1 MREGYLVRGGLL
13 LMAVLLLFMGG
24 SRAAYGQEGEPD
36 PHEAISEYIGPET
49 CASCHLDDAR
59 QVAESLH
66 YQQQGQAPYRE
77 GWEEDKLGGM
87 YVTY

>member
-1 MREGYLVRGGLL
+1 MKARAIRIGI
-13 LMAVLLLFMGG
+13 AVLLLGLAGMV
-24 SRAAYGQEGEPD
+24 
-36 PHEAISEYIGPET
+36 AITLAQGDGPTEEHQTITEYTGPET
-49 CASCHLDDAR
+49 CATCHPDAPQ

-66 YQQQGQAPYRE
+66 YQQQGDAPFRE